1 MIMPREP
8 GYLDRADEAYD
19 AGRFEEAATLYQKHV
34 EVEPDSPDGHQGL
47 GLSLWGMEQYA
58 EALQAL
64 NVAQKHDPEGVDIAI
79 NRAALLTDHMER
91 HKEAVA
97 VCDGLMRRRLKKAD
111 LRDARHFAAKA
122 HFRLGNDSK
131 ALALLDAALGDAP
144 EDIELLSW
152 QAHVFYESGQYEK
165 AKKVHEHCLRLDPE
179 DPGIHWDYGLVLEKL
194 DLEAMAR
201 REFEKAH
208 ELAPEDF
215 LLPAAI
221 SPKDMERIA
230 RQTLDDLPED
240 FREVIRNVPVIIDDF
255 PSRGF
260 VMENTTLG
268 PQLLGLFTGNVHYE
282 STPAP
287 TAILLFRKNLEKIV
301 ADREELEEEIRK
313 TLLHEI
319 GHYLGLDEDDLRAR
333 GLA

>member
-19 AGRFEEAATLYQKHV
+19 AGRFEEAAALYQKHI

-47 GLSLWGMEQYA
+47 GLSLWGLERFG

-64 NVAQKHDPEGVDIAI
+64 NTAQKFDREGVDIAI
-79 NRAALLTDHMER
+79 NRAAVLTDHLER
-91 HKEAVA
+91 HHEAV
-97 VCDGLMRRRLKKAD
+97 VICDGLMRRRLKKD
-111 LRDARHFAAKA
+111 ELRDARYFAAKA

-131 ALALLDAALGDAP
+131 ALALLDAALRDAP

-152 QAHVFYESGQYEK
+152 QAHVFFESGHYEK
-165 AKKVHEHCLRLDPE
+165 AKTVHEQCLKVDPE
-179 DPGIHWDYGLVLEKL
+179 DPGIHWDYGLALEKL
-194 DLEAMAR
+194 GLEDMAR

-221 SPKDMERIA
+221 SPKDMERIS
-230 RQTLDDLPED
+230 RQTLADLPED
-240 FREVIRNVPVIIDDF
+240 FQEVIRNVPVIIDDV
-255 PSRGF
+255 PLQAF
-260 VMENTTLG
+260 VRENPTLG
-268 PQLLGLFTGNVHYE
+268 PQVLGLFTGNAHYE
-282 STPAP
+282 QAPAP
-287 TAILLFRKNLEKIV
+287 TAILLFRKNLEKV
-301 ADREELEEEIRK
+301 VSDREELEEEIRK

-319 GHYLGLDEDDLRAR
+319 GHYLGLDEDDLSAR